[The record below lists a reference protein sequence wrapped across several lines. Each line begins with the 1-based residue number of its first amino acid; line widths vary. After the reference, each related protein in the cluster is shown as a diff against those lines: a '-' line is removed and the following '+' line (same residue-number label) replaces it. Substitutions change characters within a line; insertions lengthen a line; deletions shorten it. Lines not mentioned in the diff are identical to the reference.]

1 MPWPK
6 CILSLPEGMIL
17 SRLCNVLW
25 KFRKVMGSY
34 LVFEFSK
41 TSAWKSARFMC
52 AVFAWLWISALP
64 CRGIIFEAT
73 GDPSHN
79 TSAPTGPYVDS
90 GWQYEGT
97 YGAYLGTMIAP
108 QYFIT
113 AQHFGTQGSTFT
125 QSSIFNGGSDMIY
138 NIDTAA
144 NGGLG
149 YWDIAGTDLRIFKI
163 QETFATYAPLY
174 TGSLETGMTME
185 INGRGGPRGAD
196 VLVSGVLHG
205 WEDTSPDGIARW
217 GTNTV
222 SGIYSSAVGDLLTAT
237 FSAGGTAEEATLSN
251 GDSGGGVFVNDG
263 GIWKLAGVNYS
274 IDGMFDTNNVVGD
287 GTDFNAALFDRGGL
301 YQGSDSFGWTY
312 IPDQPLDNPS
322 SMYAS
327 RISTSAAEIM
337 SITSVPEPHSAL
349 LVLLAAAV
357 GLLQRR
363 RVTQPV

>member
-1 MPWPK
+1 MFVFAK
-6 CILSLPEGMIL
+6 VSTSLC
-17 SRLCNVLW
+17 SRLRCGILALL
-25 KFRKVMGSY
+25 Y
-34 LVFEFSK
+34 LSV
-41 TSAWKSARFMC
+41 T
-52 AVFAWLWISALP
+52 P
-64 CRGIIFEAT
+64 CRAIVFVAT
-73 GDPSHN
+73 GDPTHN
-79 TSAPTGPYVDS
+79 TTAPTGSFANS

-125 QSSIFNGGSDMIY
+125 QSSLFNGGTNVTY

-144 NGGLG
+144 NCGAG

-163 QETFATYAPLY
+163 QGTFSTYAPLY
-174 TGSLETGMTME
+174 TGSSETGLTME

-196 VLVSGVLHG
+196 VLVGGVLHG
-205 WEDTSPDGIARW
+205 WQDTTPDGTARW

-222 SGIYSSAVGDLLTAT
+222 SGIYSSAIGDLLTAS
-237 FSAGGTAEEATLSN
+237 FSASGTAEEATLSN
-251 GDSGGGVFVNDG
+251 GDSGGGVFVDDG

-274 IDGMFDTNNVVGD
+274 IDGMFDTNNVIGD

-312 IPDQPLDNPS
+312 IPELSLDNPS

-327 RISTSAAEIM
+327 RISTSSASIM
-337 SITSVPEPHSAL
+337 SITAVPEPQSAV
-349 LVLLAAAV
+349 LVMLALSV
-357 GLLQRR
+357 GLLKRR
-363 RVTQPV
+363 RIKQPA